1 MTAPAARD
9 EFDLRVTPPVQY
21 ARMLAVM
28 AAAIL
33 LCFAFRSRLNP
44 TDVAMV
50 LLLGVVFV
58 ASRSGRGA
66 AVAASILGIAAFD
79 FLFVPPY
86 YTFDVAESSYFF
98 TFAVMLLVALS
109 MSRLT
114 AAIREHAL
122 EARESALRTTALFD
136 QSREL
141 AEAESREAIVAIA
154 TRHIGRAGAGKA
166 ELILTDVAGIEDGAP
181 KWPAGG
187 MFEDTTARVAGS
199 WAFANGEAAGN
210 GTRHLAAGDVCVAP
224 IRAPSRILGVVA
236 LRPDALDRVLS
247 EAECRTIQALADQA
261 ALALEL
267 GTVAQR
273 WEMRSRGEA
282 RGG

>member
-1 MTAPAARD
+1 MTTPA
-9 EFDLRVTPPVQY
+9 VQY

-28 AAAIL
+28 AATTAA
-33 LCFAFRSRLNP
+33 CFVFRSWLNP

-58 ASRSGRGA
+58 AARSGRGP
-66 AVAASILGIAAFD
+66 AVAASLLGIAAFD

-86 YTFDVAESSYFF
+86 YTFTVAESSYFF
-98 TFAVMLLVALS
+98 TFAVMLLVALT

-114 AAIREHAL
+114 ATIRDHAI
-122 EARESALRTTALFD
+122 EAQESAVRTTALFD

-141 AEAESREAIVAIA
+141 AEAESKEAIVEIA

-166 ELILTDVAGIEDGAP
+166 ELILTDEAGIEDGAP

-187 MFEDTTARVAGS
+187 MFEDTAARVAGS

-236 LRPDALDRVLS
+236 LRPDALDRVLA

-273 WEMRSRGEA
+273 WGMRSRGEA

>member
-1 MTAPAARD
+1 MTTPAA
-9 EFDLRVTPPVQY
+9 QY

-28 AAAIL
+28 AATTAV
-33 LCFAFRSRLNP
+33 CFVFRSRLNP

-58 ASRSGRGA
+58 ASRSGRGP
-66 AVAASILGIAAFD
+66 AVVASFLGIAAFD

-86 YTFDVAESSYFF
+86 YTFTVAESSFFF
-98 TFAVMLLVALS
+98 TFAVMLLVALT

-114 AAIREHAL
+114 ATIREQAI
-122 EARESALRTTALFD
+122 EARESAARTAALFEL
-136 QSREL
+136 SREL
-141 AEAESREAIVAIA
+141 AEAESRAAIIAIA
-154 TRHIGRAGAGKA
+154 NRHVARAGAGRA
-166 ELILTDVAGIEDGAP
+166 EMVLTDEVGMEDGAP
-181 KWPAGG
+181 RWPAGG
-187 MFEDTTARVAGS
+187 MFDDTTTRVAAS

-224 IRAPSRILGVVA
+224 IRTPSRTFGVVA
-236 LRPDALDRVLS
+236 VRPDTPDRVLT

-267 GTVAQR
+267 GTLAQR
-273 WEMRSRGEA
+273 WEQRA
-282 RGG
+282 RGQATGS

>member
-1 MTAPAARD
+1 MAPPAAQD
-9 EFDLRVTPPVQY
+9 DLDLRITPPVQY

-28 AAAIL
+28 AAATV
-33 LCFAFRSRLNP
+33 LCFVLRSRLNP

-58 ASRSGRGA
+58 ASRSGRGP

-86 YTFDVAESSYFF
+86 YTFTVAESSYFF
-98 TFAVMLLVALS
+98 TFAVMLLVALT

-114 AAIREHAL
+114 STIREHAI
-122 EARESALRTTALFD
+122 EARERAARATALFEL
-136 QSREL
+136 SREL
-141 AEAESREAIVAIA
+141 AEAESRPSVVAIA
-154 TRHIGRAGAGKA
+154 TRHIGQAGGGKA
-166 ELILTDVAGIEDGAP
+166 EMVLADEVGIEDGAP

-187 MFEDTTARVAGS
+187 LFEDTAARVAGG
-199 WAFANGEAAGN
+199 WAFGNGEAAGN
-210 GTRHLAAGDVCVAP
+210 GTRHLAAGDVCVTP

-236 LRPDALDRVLS
+236 VRPDLLDRVLTA
-247 EAECRTIQALADQA
+247 AECRTIQALADQA

-267 GTVAQR
+267 GTPAQR
-273 WEMRSRGEA
+273 WERQA
-282 RGG
+282 REHPRTA